1 MTMLSAVSP
10 YVVGTIAAVL
20 VYAILRRQTVRGS
33 LPLPPGPKP
42 LPIVGNLFDI
52 PQGKAWLTY
61 RDWHDRYGD
70 IVYIDAP
77 QQKFVILGSASVV
90 NDLLERR
97 SAVYSDRPTPAMMN
111 L

>member
-1 MTMLSAVSP
+1 MTLLSAASP
-10 YVVGTIAAVL
+10 YVVGTIAAAL
-20 VYAILRRQTVRGS
+20 VYAILRRQTAHGS
-33 LPLPPGPKP
+33 LPLAPGPKP
-42 LPIVGNLFDI
+42 LPVVGNLFDI

-90 NDLLERR
+90 NGLLERR
-97 SAVYSDRPTPAMMN
+97 SSVYSDRPAPPMLN